1 MGGLM
6 EKISGITDPGCI
18 RLELGAGRK
27 QEVIE
32 ELLHLLADAGK
43 IDNVARCLSEIMERE
58 RISSTGIG
66 NGIAIPHRLM
76 TGVNE
81 IAMAVG
87 RKTKGV
93 PFDAIDGKPAH
104 LIFLIIGPQ
113 GRNSEYLKVL
123 STLSRH
129 LNDRGFFDAL
139 MKAKTPDEIVEL
151 FKERER

>member
-1 MGGLM
+1 MGKLM
-6 EKISGITDPGCI
+6 ENISGLIDPRCV

-27 QEVIE
+27 QEAVE
-32 ELLHLLADAGK
+32 ELLRLLSDAGK
-43 IDNVARCLSEIMERE
+43 IDNVDRCLSEIMERE
-58 RISSTGIG
+58 RVSSTGVG
-66 NGIAIPHRLM
+66 GGMAIPHRLIA
-76 TGVNE
+76 GVGE
-81 IAMAVG
+81 IMMAVG
-87 RKTKGV
+87 RKTKGI
-93 PFDAIDGKPAH
+93 PFDSIDGKPAH

-139 MKAKTPDEIVEL
+139 MKAKTPDEIIEL